1 MPETRGTARKA
12 RREWSRMGMPR
23 SSMNCLGALP
33 FELTPAVAEAIRVP
47 IPAAGRI
54 TNTDM
59 GVEYTAFGDD
69 ESGASR
75 WTHWGLQWEY
85 GRRGDACADVW
96 CANACLG
103 YVNAHGLDVRDAGG
117 NGGVID
123 SLGKKVQ
130 IIRGQQMDI

>member
-75 WTHWGLQWEY
+75 WTHWGLQWEC

-96 CANACLG
+96 CAGECG
-103 YVNAHGLDVRDAGG
+103 
-117 NGGVID
+117 GGVD
-123 SLGKKVQ
+123 ADGVGARDVGGYGGVFELHGT
-130 IIRGQQMDI
+130 GEHL